1 MKLYTIMD
9 MDAEKCGPIFTAE
22 NEAVCMR
29 LIYSQ
34 YKDMPVHISSRM
46 EVLELAEL
54 EVSTGYL
61 SGRVC
66 SWTDEAGF
74 EHVKLGANS
83 LLTIEDIVNSFKK
96 VEDNDSQH

>member
-1 MKLYTIMD
+1 MKLYTIFD

-46 EVLELAEL
+46 EVLEIA
-54 EVSTGYL
+54 SMDMRTGNI
-61 SGRVC
+61 SGRVLNID
-66 SWTDEAGF
+66 DEF
-74 EHVKLGANS
+74 SLGPSS
-83 LLTIEDIVNSFKK
+83 LLTIEDIVKSFNK

>member
-1 MKLYTIMD
+1 MKLYTIFD

-34 YKDMPVHISSRM
+34 YKDMPLHISSRM
-46 EVLELAEL
+46 EVLEIASMNMDNGFLN
-54 EVSTGYL
+54 
-61 SGRVC
+61 GRVC
-66 SWTDEAGF
+66 NIDDEF
-74 EHVKLGANS
+74 YLGPNT

-96 VEDNDSQH
+96 VDDNDSQH